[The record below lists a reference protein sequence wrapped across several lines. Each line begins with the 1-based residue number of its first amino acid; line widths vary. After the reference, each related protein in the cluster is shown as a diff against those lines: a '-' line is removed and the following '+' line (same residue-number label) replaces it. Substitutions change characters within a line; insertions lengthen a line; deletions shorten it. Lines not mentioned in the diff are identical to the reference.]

1 MQGVADLISIKNGK
15 ATLIDYKYS
24 AIKND
29 EDIIKKYKKQLELY
43 KCAIENVLKIEVE
56 KVYNVNMLQLKQIC
70 VNI

>member
-56 KVYNVNMLQLKQIC
+56 KVYIVNVLQLKQIC